1 MHDTLIVLWL
11 IIIILLLI
19 FNQSK
24 NVSEAKLTRGGG
36 LVEVLIVFLC
46 MSFCNPVS
54 PSVSMSC

>member
-24 NVSEAKLTRGGG
+24 NVSEAKLTRGGVG
-36 LVEVLIVFLC
+36 RGPNRFFVYVIL
-46 MSFCNPVS
+46 
-54 PSVSMSC
+54 